1 MGTDRGKMTRI
12 NAAKQAL
19 RTILGQLPESTQLGI
34 RLLNGASGNQH
45 WLVALGPIDR
55 KSAIA
60 KVDQIRADGGTPL
73 GAAMKTAMDEL
84 LQIRKRQ
91 ASGTYRLLVITD
103 GEANDSRLLETY
115 LPDMLSRG
123 ILIDVVGVDMKQDHS
138 LSTRAHSYRRAS
150 DAKSFETALTEI
162 FAESTA
168 TNDGNQDDFAIIEG
182 LSDQFAQE
190 ALLALGASN
199 NLPIGVRPRE
209 VQPSREED
217 VDVPFPSAATP
228 PVAST
233 SLPIE
238 PTSSGSG
245 VLTFLVS
252 GLVCCLLPIVMV
264 AFVVGVLMS
273 KSKK

>member
-1 MGTDRGKMTRI
+1 MRLVFLIATWIAGVLATAPSLAASDDVVVVVLDDSGSMKGVMGTDRGKMTRI

-123 ILIDVVGVDMKQDHS
+123 ILIDVVGW
-138 LSTRAHSYRRAS
+138 T
-150 DAKSFETALTEI
+150 
-162 FAESTA
+162 
-168 TNDGNQDDFAIIEG
+168 
-182 LSDQFAQE
+182 
-190 ALLALGASN
+190 
-199 NLPIGVRPRE
+199 
-209 VQPSREED
+209 
-217 VDVPFPSAATP
+217 
-228 PVAST
+228 
-233 SLPIE
+233 
-238 PTSSGSG
+238 
-245 VLTFLVS
+245 
-252 GLVCCLLPIVMV
+252 
-264 AFVVGVLMS
+264 
-273 KSKK
+273 